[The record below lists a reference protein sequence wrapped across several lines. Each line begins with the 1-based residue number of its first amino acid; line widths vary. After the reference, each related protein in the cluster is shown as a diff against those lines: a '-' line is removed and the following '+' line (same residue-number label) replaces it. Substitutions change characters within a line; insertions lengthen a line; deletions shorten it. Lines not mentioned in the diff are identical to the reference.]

1 MPVKTTDATPTP
13 EDAVPGSVSGPV
25 PGVAGPVPFEVDKE
39 PAFPV
44 GPGADSRRGRGRGRE
59 RGRGHGG
66 EGGVLNVFSHGI
78 LILWALLVVMPLLWA
93 VMTSFKTDD
102 AILSSPWSLPNGL
115 HFENW
120 ARAWSQAHMG
130 DYFLNTILVVA
141 GSVTGTLLLGSMA
154 AYVLARFEFPGNR
167 FVYYLFVAGMGFPI
181 MLALVPLFFVMDN
194 IGLLNTLHGLILV
207 YIAYSLPFT
216 VFFLT
221 AFFRTLPT
229 SVAEAALI
237 DGASHT
243 RTFFQVMLPMARPG
257 LISVGIFNFLGQWNQ
272 YMLPTVLNSEKDHK
286 VLSQGLVEL
295 ATSQGYK
302 GDWSGLFA
310 GLVMAM
316 LPVLAAYLVFQRQVV
331 AGLTAGAVK

>member
-1 MPVKTTDATPTP
+1 MKITDTTPAGVDGSGSPAAPDPVVTKTTAPAP
-13 EDAVPGSVSGPV
+13 R
-25 PGVAGPVPFEVDKE
+25 KE
-39 PAFPV
+39 PK
-44 GPGADSRRGRGRGRE
+44 
-59 RGRGHGG
+59 G
-66 EGGVLNVFSHGI
+66 EGTTLNVFSHGI
-78 LILWALLVVMPLLWA
+78 LILWAVMVVMPLLWA
-93 VMTSFKTDD
+93 VMTSFKTDR
-102 AILSSPWSLPNGL
+102 AIFTSPWSLPDRL

-120 ARAWSQAHMG
+120 SRAWTEAHMS
-130 DYFLNTILVVA
+130 DYFLNTILVVG
-141 GSVTGTLLLGSMA
+141 GSLIGTLLLGSMA

-167 FVYYLFVAGMGFPI
+167 FIYFLFIGGMSFPI
-181 MLALVPLFFVMDN
+181 ILALVPLFYVMQN
-194 IGLLNTLHGLILV
+194 MALLNTLHGLILV

-229 SVAEAALI
+229 SVAEAAFV

-243 RTFFQVMLPMARPG
+243 RTFFQVMLPMAKPG

-272 YMLPTVLNSEKDHK
+272 YLLPTVLNTEPERK
-286 VLSQGLVEL
+286 VLSQGLVQL
-295 ATSQGYK
+295 AVSQGYK

-316 LPVLAAYLVFQRQVV
+316 LPVLVAYIVFQRQVV

>member
-1 MPVKTTDATPTP
+1 MKTTDTPP
-13 EDAVPGSVSGPV
+13 AIPV
-25 PGVAGPVPFEVDKE
+25 ADPAPVAKA
-39 PAFPV
+39 PA
-44 GPGADSRRGRGRGRE
+44 PGAEEKSS
-59 RGRGHGG
+59 
-66 EGGVLNVFSHGI
+66 EGQVLNVFSHGV
-78 LILWALLVVMPLLWA
+78 LIIWAILVVLPLLWA
-93 VMTSFKTDD
+93 VMSSFKTDD
-102 AILSSPWSLPNGL
+102 SILSTPWALPDKL

-120 ARAWSQAHMG
+120 SRAWSQAHMS
-130 DYFLNTILVVA
+130 DYFFNTVVVVGCSLV
-141 GSVTGTLLLGSMA
+141 GTLLLGSMA
-154 AYVLARFEFPGNR
+154 AYVLARFDFPGNR
-167 FVYYLFVAGMGFPI
+167 FVYYLFIGGMSFPI
-181 MLALVPLFFVMDN
+181 ILALVPLFFVMN
-194 IGLLNTLHGLILV
+194 NMALLNTRHGLIMV

-229 SVAEAALI
+229 SVAEAAML

-243 RTFFQVMLPMARPG
+243 RTFFQVMLPMAKPG

-272 YMLPTVLNSEKDHK
+272 YMLPTVLNTDPNQR

-316 LPVLAAYLVFQRQVV
+316 LPVLAAYIIFQRQVV

>member
-1 MPVKTTDATPTP
+1 MKVTETPP
-13 EDAVPGSVSGPV
+13 AVPSPRSPVTKSGTP
-25 PGVAGPVPFEVDKE
+25 AGE
-39 PAFPV
+39 PAK
-44 GPGADSRRGRGRGRE
+44 GT
-59 RGRGHGG
+59 
-66 EGGVLNVFSHGI
+66 EGTVLNVFSHGMLVI
-78 LILWALLVVMPLLWA
+78 WAVLVVMPLLWA
-93 VMTSFKTDD
+93 VMASFKTDD
-102 AILSSPWSLPNGL
+102 AILSTPWSLPDRL

-120 ARAWSQAHMG
+120 SRAWTQAHMS
-130 DYFLNTILVVA
+130 DYFLNTILVVG
-141 GSVTGTLLLGSMA
+141 GSLIGTLLLGSMA
-154 AYVLARFEFPGNR
+154 AYVLARFDFPGNR
-167 FVYYLFVAGMGFPI
+167 FIYFLFIGGMSFPI
-181 MLALVPLFFVMDN
+181 ILALVPLFFVMN
-194 IGLLNTLHGLILV
+194 NMGLLNSVHGLILV

-221 AFFRTLPT
+221 SFFRTLPT
-229 SVAEAALI
+229 SIAEAAML

-272 YMLPTVLNSEKDHK
+272 YMLPTVLNTDPDGK

-316 LPVLAAYLVFQRQVV
+316 LPVLAAYIVFQRQVV
-331 AGLTAGAVK
+331 AGLTAGALK